1 MKTKTYELSSRELLD
16 KVRKYSNK
24 KLNESNDS
32 NPEEQYKSENADLDV
47 EPEIKE
53 KFKKAISPRIK
64 FTKYVKEEDNTT
76 ICGKISLGPDNVIL
90 FNFDIVNGH
99 CYITTKN
106 LRLDGDAKTV
116 IDKLNAY
123 YDVWSNEINGET
135 VNNMDSNSINN
146 TPDMNSQPQI

>member
-1 MKTKTYELSSRELLD
+1 MY
-16 KVRKYSNK
+16 YN
-24 KLNESNDS
+24 ND
-32 NPEEQYKSENADLDV
+32 N
-47 EPEIKE
+47 
-53 KFKKAISPRIK
+53 
-64 FTKYVKEEDNTT
+64 
-76 ICGKISLGPDNVIL
+76 NVIL

-146 TPDMNSQPQI
+146 TPDMNSQPQM